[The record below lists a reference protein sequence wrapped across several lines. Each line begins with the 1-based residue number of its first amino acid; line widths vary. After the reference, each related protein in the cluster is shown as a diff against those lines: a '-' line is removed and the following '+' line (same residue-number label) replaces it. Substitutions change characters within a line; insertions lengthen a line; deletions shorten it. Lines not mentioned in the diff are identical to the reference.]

1 MTRCSRS
8 KSTCAENFFYY
19 INLNKITIMPK
30 WVYEIILEKVPP
42 FNRLPSGYN
51 VLGQMLLLET
61 VGIILA
67 ILLSL
72 PLSSILLGSL
82 AVFVISLWSFL
93 IYHIGSTIHRL
104 KPPSAP
110 LEKEVIDNYQES
122 LFGKRHYELYVGFAV
137 FCFLLFYLFLVE
149 HNIVDFWLADNISIV
164 PLFLVAL
171 ILWDL
176 SYRLGVG
183 LWSAIIAFRRS
194 TKFLLVAGMR
204 TKMRYTAYQELK
216 TLKRIDSIN
225 FAFGLVTL
233 LLYPFFSFDTLLFS
247 SLIIYSL
254 AILIFSA
261 SSLFVMT
268 KIPGLPGEVLW
279 LLEEGK
285 IGYVGTSDKTAQPHL
300 TPVIFVFVGNTLF
313 FVISK
318 ISKKLKN
325 IKENDKIA
333 FLIDFR
339 DENDLYN
346 NRAVLFTGKAIVYTP
361 LKVILGFFNL
371 IKVRSSFY
379 KKYPE
384 YMNKYKTE
392 GQNLPLAWITALFV
406 SRIIVKVEA
415 EKIVYWREAHMI
427 KLPLGE

>member
-1 MTRCSRS
+1 MNLS
-8 KSTCAENFFYY
+8 KFKIQNLKEDFSTTFLKN
-19 INLNKITIMPK
+19 NLIIMPK

-42 FNRLPSGYN
+42 FNRLPNGVD
-51 VLGQMLLLET
+51 VLGQMLLLEIL
-61 VGIILA
+61 GIVIGL
-67 ILLSL
+67 LLSL
-72 PLSSILLGSL
+72 PLYSILLGSL

-110 LEKEVIDNYQES
+110 LEKEVIDNYQKI
-122 LFGKRHYELYVGFAV
+122 LFSKRHLELYVGFAV
-137 FCFLLFYLFLVE
+137 FCFVLLYLFLVE
-149 HNIVDFWLADNISIV
+149 HSIVDFWLGGKISIV
-164 PLFLVAL
+164 PLFLIGQ

-176 SYRLGVG
+176 SYRLGLG

-194 TKFLLVAGMR
+194 TKFLSVSGMR
-204 TKMRYTAYQELK
+204 TKMRYTAYRELK
-216 TLKRIDSIN
+216 TLKRLDKIN

-233 LLYPFFSFDTLLFS
+233 LLYPIFSFDTLLFF
-247 SLIIYSL
+247 SLIIYSV

-285 IGYVGTSDKTAQPHL
+285 IGYVGTSDKNMKPHL
-300 TPVIFVFVGNTLF
+300 TPVIFVFVRNTLF
-313 FVISK
+313 FITSK

-325 IKENDKIA
+325 IGENDKIA

-339 DENDLYN
+339 DENNLYN
-346 NRAVLFTGKAIVYTP
+346 NRAVLLMGKAVVYNP
-361 LKVILGFFNL
+361 LKAILGFYTL
-371 IKVRSSFY
+371 LKVRRIFF

-384 YMNKYKTE
+384 YMNKYQTE
-392 GQNLPLAWITALFV
+392 GQNLPLAWRTTLFI
-406 SRIIVKVEA
+406 SRIIVKVEI

-427 KLPLGE
+427 KLPLGD